1 MLRRTQ
7 SADTG
12 GIYNLRLGSYTQCSG
27 ISRGITSLE
36 EVGVSFSLHGIPVS
50 RGIAIGRA
58 YLIAPA
64 ALDVDHYLVEPPQIE
79 GEIERFRAALKGVQ
93 NELDRLSEDLSADA
107 PSEVGAFIN
116 VHSMILNDAMLV
128 QETMDL
134 IRTRRYN
141 VEWALTEQLE
151 RLSRHFDD
159 IEDEYLRERK
169 ADVQQVVERILKALA
184 GGPSAAAL
192 VDGAVVQA
200 GDDMIV
206 VAHDISPA
214 DMLQFKTQT
223 FQGFVTDLGGRTSH
237 TAIVAR
243 SLGIPAAVGV
253 QHASALIRQDDLII
267 VDGDR
272 GIVIVDPA
280 PIVLE
285 EYSYRQSEKLLEQK
299 KLQRLKFSPTQTLCG
314 TKISLLA
321 NIELPEDARSAVEAG
336 AVGVGLFRTEFLFM
350 NHKDRLPEEDEQFEA
365 YKRAVELMGGLPVTI
380 RTIDVGADKPLDAI
394 GADGYES
401 APNPALGL
409 RAIRWSLSE
418 PQMFLTQLRAI
429 LRASA
434 FGQVKILV
442 PMLAHAQ
449 EIDQTLDLIREAK
462 RQLDDAGLPY
472 DPGVRIGA
480 MIEIPAAAI
489 ALPLFLKRVDFL
501 SIGTND
507 LIQYTL
513 AIDRADNAVAH
524 LYDPLHPAVLHLIAF
539 TLREAKRA
547 GVPVSVCGE
556 MAGDP
561 QLTRLLLGM
570 GLTEFSMH
578 PSQLLVV
585 KQEILRANLAALEK
599 PAADVLA
606 AFEPEEVQSALRCLS
621 QA

>member
-1 MLRRTQ
+1 MYR
-7 SADTG
+7 G
-12 GIYNLRLGSYTQCSG
+12 GARVLHAAWHSRLTWYRDRAS
-27 ISRGITSLE
+27 
-36 EVGVSFSLHGIPVS
+36 VS
-50 RGIAIGRA
+50 

-64 ALDVDHYLVEPPQIE
+64 ALDVAHYLIE
-79 GEIERFRAALKGVQ
+79 ANRIEAEVERFRAALDAVHR
-93 NELDRLSEDLSADA
+93 ELEALRADLTDDT
-107 PSEVGAFIN
+107 PSEVGAFID
-116 VHSMILNDAMLV
+116 VHAMILGDAMLV
-128 QETMDL
+128 QETIDL

-141 VEWALTEQLE
+141 VEWALTEQLD
-151 RLSRHFDD
+151 LLTRHFDD

-169 ADVQQVVERILKALA
+169 ADIEQVVERVLKALA
-184 GGPSAAAL
+184 GAPSAAQAL
-192 VDGAVVQA
+192 DGAA
-200 GDDMIV
+200 ANGTSEMIV
-206 VAHDISPA
+206 VAHDIAPA
-214 DMLQFKTQT
+214 DMMQFKTQS
-223 FQGFVTDLGGRTSH
+223 FQAFVTDLGGRTSH

-267 VDGDR
+267 VDGDQ

-285 EYSYRQSEKLLEQK
+285 EYSYRQSEKLLEQR

-314 TKISLLA
+314 TPIALYA
-321 NIELPEDARSAVEAG
+321 NIELPDDAKAAVDAG
-336 AVGVGLFRTEFLFM
+336 AVGVGLFRSEFLFM
-350 NHKDRLPEEDEQFEA
+350 HQKEMPEEEEQFAA
-365 YKRAVELMGGLPVTI
+365 YKRAVEWMKGMPVTI
-380 RTIDVGADKPLDAI
+380 RTIDVGADKPLEALDE
-394 GADGYES
+394 GYET

-434 FGQVKILV
+434 FGQVKILI

-462 RQLDDAGLPY
+462 RQLDDAGLAY
-472 DPGVRIGA
+472 DPNVRVGA

-489 ALPLFLKRVDFL
+489 ALPLFLKRFDFL

-524 LYDPLHPAVLHLIAF
+524 LYDPLHPAVLHLIAY

-561 QLTRLLLGM
+561 ALTRLLLGM
-570 GLTEFSMH
+570 GLTEFSTH

-585 KQEILRANLAALEK
+585 KQEILRAHLKSLEK
-599 PAADVLA
+599 PTADVLA
-606 AFEPEEVQSALRCLS
+606 AFEPEEVQAALKRL
-621 QA
+621 AVAEPRADAAA